1 MDSFFNTSNNHN
13 FTLDDESSDN
23 LSIKMNRSRL
33 LLSEMGIE
41 SAGAGAAAHI
51 LSSTSRPSIGSS
63 SLFRKSLINTQSPLF
78 NRQQQKIDT
87 LNHSHHQ
94 QQQNNLGLNRP
105 YIYFILLFVFIF
117 PINRQ
122 LSAKQLKWSLC
133 SIQIGF
139 KQIH

>member
-23 LSIKMNRSRL
+23 LSIKMNRSRI
-33 LLSEMGIE
+33 LLSEMDIE
-41 SAGAGAAAHI
+41 SAGAGAGAAAHI

-94 QQQNNLGLNRP
+94 QQQNNLGLNKP
-105 YIYFILLFVFIF
+105 YIYFILLFDFMF
-117 PINRQ
+117 QINR
-122 LSAKQLKWSLC
+122 
-133 SIQIGF
+133 
-139 KQIH
+139 

>member
-1 MDSFFNTSNNHN
+1 MDSFFNTSKNHN

-41 SAGAGAAAHI
+41 SAGSGAATHI

-78 NRQQQKIDT
+78 NRQQQKINT
-87 LNHSHHQ
+87 FTNHSQHQ
-94 QQQNNLGLNRP
+94 QQQNTLDLNERN
-105 YIYFILLFVFIF
+105 IYFIIFNIYSNFFYSFLQLLGKETMYS
-117 PINRQ
+117 N
-122 LSAKQLKWSLC
+122 
-133 SIQIGF
+133 
-139 KQIH
+139 

>member
-78 NRQQQKIDT
+78 NRQQQKINT
-87 LNHSHHQ
+87 LNHSHHHQQ
-94 QQQNNLGLNRP
+94 QQQNNLGLNEP
-105 YIYFILLFVFIF
+105 NIYFIIFNILFYFILLFVFIF
-117 PINRQ
+117 PINR
-122 LSAKQLKWSLC
+122 
-133 SIQIGF
+133 
-139 KQIH
+139 